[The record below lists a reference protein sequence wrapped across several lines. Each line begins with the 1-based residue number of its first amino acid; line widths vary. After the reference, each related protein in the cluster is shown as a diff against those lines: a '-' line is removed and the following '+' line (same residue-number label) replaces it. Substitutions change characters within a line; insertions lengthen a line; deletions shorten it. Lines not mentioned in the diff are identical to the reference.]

1 METLQSSRDTKFHSA
16 GPMAGST
23 ANGKASS
30 MAG

>member
-1 METLQSSRDTKFHSA
+1 MESLRSSRDTKFHSA

-30 MAG
+30 G

>member
-1 METLQSSRDTKFHSA
+1 MEPLWSSKDTKFHSA
-16 GPMAGST
+16 GLMTGST

>member
-1 METLQSSRDTKFHSA
+1 MEPLRSSRDAKFHSG